1 MQSDSVRRRHY
12 DAQLAGQLHQCGFIG
27 RVLAARDVQSPEDLQ
42 LALAGMLRP
51 DSMADLDTA
60 VALLRDAIM
69 QDKRILIVGDYDA
82 DGATSTALA
91 VHALG
96 AMGAVH
102 VDWLVPNRFEFGYGL
117 SPQIVELALPR
128 EPDLIVTVD
137 NGVASHDG
145 VEAARAA
152 GISVLVTDHHLPPEV
167 LPAADALV
175 NPNRADDQSD
185 GHNLCGAGVIF
196 YVLAVLCRRLGSEG
210 WYEQRRLARP
220 VMADYLDLVAI
231 ATVADVVPLDRNNRI
246 LVEQGLRRIRAGR
259 TRPGVLALFAVAGR
273 DYQTARAEDLGF
285 CIGPRLNAAGRLED
299 ISIGINCLLSER
311 ESQATPIARQLDA
324 LNRQRREIESGMRE
338 VALEQVE
345 AILNANSDEQ
355 FPEAISL
362 YREDWH
368 EGVVGIVAG
377 RIREHCNRPVFA
389 FARTASGELKG
400 SGRSISGV
408 HLRDILSA
416 IAATTPGLLK
426 KFGGHAMAAG
436 LSLAERDLQLFD
448 TSFRREVTRVL
459 QGSLPQRE
467 WLTDGA
473 LDDADFN
480 LDSARELEFLQPWGQ
495 GFPAP
500 LFDDTF
506 EITDVRPVGSNH
518 SRLRLKRCDGTRELA
533 AIAFNR
539 RIDAALARRWR
550 VVFSL
555 GVNRYSGSESLQLG
569 VQYMTPADDEQ
580 LAGG

>member
-539 RIDAALARRWR
+539 RVDAALARRWR

>member
-96 AMGAVH
+96 AMGAAH

-400 SGRSISGV
+400 SGRSIPGV

-539 RIDAALARRWR
+539 RVDAALARRWR